1 MQESSS
7 SAPPVVPMVS
17 SSATGK
23 VGPSVRKLLIESGLD
38 ISQMQGTGPRGMVL
52 KGDVLAAM
60 KSGMKP
66 QAKKAGAPAP
76 TASKKGAPG
85 KSLEATGSPLSYE
98 DIPNTQIRKV
108 FSALHLAYQTDF
120 QTYTWILIKFG
131 KVYSS
136 LVARHR
142 FSY

>member
-1 MQESSS
+1 
-7 SAPPVVPMVS
+7 MVS

-38 ISQMQGTGPRGMVL
+38 ISQIQGTGPRGMVL

-60 KSGMKP
+60 KSGTKP
-66 QAKKAGAPAP
+66 QVKKAGAPAP

-108 FSALHLAYQTDF
+108 FSALHLAHYTDF
-120 QTYTWILIKFG
+120 QTYT
-131 KVYSS
+131 
-136 LVARHR
+136 
-142 FSY
+142 

>member
-38 ISQMQGTGPRGMVL
+38 ISQIQGTGPRGMVL

-108 FSALHLAYQTDF
+108 FFCSSPCILH
-120 QTYTWILIKFG
+120 
-131 KVYSS
+131 
-136 LVARHR
+136 
-142 FSY
+142 

>member
-7 SAPPVVPMVS
+7 SAPPVLPMVS

-38 ISQMQGTGPRGMVL
+38 ISQIQGTGPRGMVL

-60 KSGMKP
+60 KSGTKP
-66 QAKKAGAPAP
+66 QVKKAGAPAP

-108 FSALHLAYQTDF
+108 FSALHLAHYTDF
-120 QTYTWILIKFG
+120 QTYT
-131 KVYSS
+131 
-136 LVARHR
+136 
-142 FSY
+142 